1 MILEENGHR
10 TPGRAERRPLLP
22 MGRAPL
28 NLVVGV
34 LLAAILGALL
44 FGYLRD
50 RGWIRVGSLKA
61 VNQARV
67 VYVRDVEVFLV
78 ARGGEPVALSARSP
92 VPASIGEGSRLLYC
106 RRAAVFQGER
116 GEVFD
121 RFGAYID
128 GPSER
133 DMDAVAVRVHDDRVD
148 VKPEDV
154 TAGPSRGTIRPED
167 PIGPLC
173 LDTAGEDPA
182 GFFEEGP

>member
-1 MILEENGHR
+1 V
-10 TPGRAERRPLLP
+10 GRAR
-22 MGRAPL
+22 L

-44 FGYLRD
+44 YGYLRD
-50 RGWIRVGSLKA
+50 RGWIQVGSLKA

-78 ARGGEPVALSARSP
+78 ARGGEPVALSARTP
-92 VPASIGEGSRLLYC
+92 VSASIGEGSRLLFC
-106 RRAAVFQGER
+106 RRAAVFQGEN
-116 GEVFD
+116 GEMFD
-121 RFGAYID
+121 RFGVYIA

-133 DMDAVAVRVHDDRVD
+133 DMDTVAVRVHDDRVD

-154 TAGPSRGTIRPED
+154 TAGLSRGTIRPEE
-167 PIGPLC
+167 PIGPPC
-173 LDTAGEDPA
+173 LDSADEDPA